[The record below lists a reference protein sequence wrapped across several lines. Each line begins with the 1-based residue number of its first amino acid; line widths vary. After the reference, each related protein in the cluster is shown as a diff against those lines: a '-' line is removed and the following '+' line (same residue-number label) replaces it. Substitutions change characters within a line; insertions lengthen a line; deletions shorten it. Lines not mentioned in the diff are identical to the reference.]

1 MDNGEWRSNNGE
13 VMEKQWRMESP
24 QSNGEW
30 HGRVVHDVL
39 HLYGMKLWSV

>member
-1 MDNGEWRSNNGE
+1 MEKQQWRSNGE
-13 VMEKQWRMESP
+13 AME
-24 QSNGEW
+24 NGEW